1 MEDAASRIVDHYERH
16 ALEWYA
22 DRRAASWIDK
32 PYIERFLRFLPE
44 RANILDL
51 GCGGG
56 LPIAAHLVA
65 QGFRVTGID
74 SSPTLISLCRKRM
87 PVQEW
92 IVGDMR
98 SLTLIGDLTEYWLGT
113 ASFTSATKIRRRCFP
128 SSRHTPYRALF

>member
-65 QGFRVTGID
+65 QGLSGHWYRQLAH
-74 SSPTLISLCRKRM
+74 SYLAM
-87 PVQEW
+87 PKADA
-92 IVGDMR
+92 GSGMD
-98 SLTLIGDLTEYWLGT
+98 
-113 ASFTSATKIRRRCFP
+113 RRRYAVFDP
-128 SSRHTPYRALF
+128 

>member
-1 MEDAASRIVDHYERH
+1 MEDAASRIVGHYERH
-16 ALEWYA
+16 ALEWDA

-56 LPIAAHLVA
+56 LPIATHLVA

-74 SSPTLISLCRKRM
+74 SSPTLNLAM
-87 PVQEW
+87 PKADA
-92 IVGDMR
+92 GSGMD
-98 SLTLIGDLTEYWLGT
+98 
-113 ASFTSATKIRRRCFP
+113 RRRYAVFGP
-128 SSRHTPYRALF
+128 